1 MTLIAAR
8 ALTKKYGR
16 LTAVDRLDLD
26 VRPGELFGFLG
37 PNGAG
42 KTTTIRMLVGIL
54 RPTAGRASI
63 AGVDVVAEPVR
74 AKALLGYVPDQP
86 NLYEKLTAQEFLQF
100 VADLHRLDRRA
111 ADRRILSLLEL
122 FALRDRAGELLGGY
136 SHGMKQKISLAAA
149 LLAEPKAVF
158 LDEPTVG
165 LDPRSARLIKD
176 VLRGLCARGTTVFLS
191 THILEIAERMCDRVG
206 IIQSGRLLQV
216 GTLADLRRSA
226 AGGMDQAEI
235 SLEDLFLQLTG
246 GAEEAEI
253 ARFLG
258 D

>member
-1 MTLIAAR
+1 MIAAQ
-8 ALTKKYGR
+8 ALTKKYGK
-16 LTAVDRLDLD
+16 LTAVNGLDLD

-42 KTTTIRMLVGIL
+42 KTTTIKMLVGIL
-54 RPTAGRASI
+54 RPTSGLARI
-63 AGVDVVAEPVR
+63 AGVDIGAEPVR
-74 AKALLGYVPDQP
+74 AKAQLGYVPDQP
-86 NLYEKLTAQEFLQF
+86 NLHEKLTALEYLRF
-100 VADLHRLDRRA
+100 VADLRRLDRRA
-111 ADRRILSLLEL
+111 ADRRLLNLLEL
-122 FALRDRAGELLGGY
+122 FDLRDRAGELLGGY
-136 SHGMKQKISLAAA
+136 SHGMKQQVSLAAA
-149 LLAEPKAVF
+149 LLAEPKVVF

-176 VLRGLCARGTTVFLS
+176 VLRGLCARGATVFLS

-216 GTLADLRRSA
+216 GTLAELRQA
-226 AGGMDQAEI
+226 AVGGAGEADI